1 MGDRLY
7 ITVSGVDKLQAKLNR
22 IQQDL
27 GVREMGRAL
36 YIEGERIMM
45 VSKHLVPVDTGVLRN
60 TGHVTLPERTDHG
73 VLVVLGYGGPAAPY
87 AIHVHERTN
96 VPHKVGQAKYLE
108 TPAVEAAAGMP
119 NRIRDRL
126 KRRLMRYR
134 AGRAT

>member
-1 MGDRLY
+1 VGDRLY

-60 TGHVTLPERTDHG
+60 TGHVTLPEMTQSG
-73 VLVVLGYGGPAAPY
+73 VVVFIGYGGPAAPY
-87 AIHVHERTN
+87 AIHVHERTG
-96 VPHKVGQAKYLE
+96 VRHKVGQAKYLE
-108 TPAVEAAAGMP
+108 TPAVEAAADIP
-119 NRIRDRL
+119 DRIRDRL
-126 KRRLMRYR
+126 RRRLQNYR
-134 AGRAT
+134 TGRAA